1 LRQSI
6 DGAAITLGR
15 PVWNRPGSGMT
26 QTDPIFAAVTAP
38 GSPFEI
44 GERGGMRCFVSAP
57 PDLGQLIDHAQRF
70 GDATFIVEGERRLS
84 FAETFALRDAL
95 AAELAIGP
103 GDRVAIC
110 MRNRAEWMIGF
121 LAILRTG
128 GIAALLN
135 SRGSADELCAMLD
148 DVAADIV
155 LADRERAALLRQG
168 GYAGRIILAE
178 EYPAAGAV
186 PGAVVVASSD
196 DPAAILFTSGTT
208 GRVKGAV
215 LTHGNLITGIMAVQL
230 TGLMV
235 LHNTAK
241 AMGIP
246 VEAILANMPQQ
257 ATLQVYP
264 LFHISGLGSAF
275 LSPML
280 SGTKVV
286 IMPRWDPADALRL
299 IADERITQ
307 FTAVPTMLWDV
318 VNRAALGEADISSLR
333 NIGTGGQALPINLLD
348 TVRQAC
354 PAAIMGTGYGLTE
367 TSGSVAMTMGEDFIR
382 NRAAAGRVLDLVE
395 MRIEGR
401 DGEVLA
407 VGETGEI
414 TVRGPM
420 VMAGYWNRPEETAAA
435 LSPEGWFRTGDVG
448 YLDAE
453 GYIFIVDRKK
463 DMVISGG
470 ENIYC
475 AEVERVIGEMAEIN
489 ECAAFGIPDERLGEL
504 LVAVVVADGI
514 DAPTIIDRVGE
525 RLARYKAPGKVVFSN
540 EPLPRNHVGKI
551 DKIKLRA
558 AWPQLI
564 GDA

>member
-1 LRQSI
+1 
-6 DGAAITLGR
+6 
-15 PVWNRPGSGMT
+15 MT

-186 PGAVVVASSD
+186 PGAVVVACSD